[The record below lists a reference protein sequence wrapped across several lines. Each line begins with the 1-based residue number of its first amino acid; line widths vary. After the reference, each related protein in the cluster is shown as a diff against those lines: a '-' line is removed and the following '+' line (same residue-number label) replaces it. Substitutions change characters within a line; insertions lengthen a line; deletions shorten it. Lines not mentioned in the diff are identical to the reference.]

1 MNELP
6 FGPRFARTLREIVAR
21 FTDDERDL
29 AAAGLAFYMLL
40 SIAPLCVVAIQVAAA
55 FFDPVQVQQ
64 ALVEDLGRA
73 TGHQVSG
80 LLAELMQT
88 QQEHQGGAATLISGA
103 LLLIAASRLFHR
115 LQAAL
120 NMTWG
125 VRADPQLRTREAL
138 QQMLRKRLISF
149 LMVLG
154 SGAALLVSLVI
165 KAVIALLQTPLRWVF
180 HSERL
185 LSPGMVQ
192 AEETLL
198 SFLLMTSLVAG
209 MYRVLPDVRIAW
221 RDVWVGAI
229 LTSILLVLGMS
240 AFSLYVSTVGASQL
254 AGAIGSVAVLML
266 WAYYTSHVLLLG
278 ALFTRIWADG
288 PVPQPHPISLSADLR
303 DKPEDTSPEAE
314 GSPAPPLGRDNL
326 QSAGSRDE

>member
-1 MNELP
+1 MNELR
-6 FGPRFARTLREIVAR
+6 FGPRFVRTVREIVAR

-40 SIAPLCVVAIQVAAA
+40 SIAPLGVVAIQVAAA
-55 FFDPVQVQQ
+55 FYDHAVVQQ

-73 TGHQVSG
+73 TGRQVAT

-88 QQEHQGGAATLISGA
+88 QQEHQSGA
-103 LLLIAASRLFHR
+103 TTLLSGVLLLIAASRLFHR

-125 VRADPQLRTREAL
+125 VRADPQIRTRQAL
-138 QQMLRKRLISF
+138 EQMLRKRVISF

-154 SGAALLVSLVI
+154 SGAALLVSLII
-165 KAVIALLQTPLRWVF
+165 KSVIALLQTPLRWVF

-192 AEETLL
+192 AEESLL
-198 SFLLMTSLVAG
+198 SFVLLTSLVAG

-221 RDVWVGAI
+221 RDVLVGAI
-229 LTSILLVLGMS
+229 LTSILLVLGMGG
-240 AFSLYVSTVGASQL
+240 FSLYVSTFGATQL
-254 AGAIGSVAVLML
+254 AGAIGSLAVLML

-288 PVPQPHPISLSADLR
+288 PVLQPHAISLSAELR
-303 DKPEDTSPEAE
+303 DKPEAQAEEGEGEAA
-314 GSPAPPLGRDNL
+314 S
-326 QSAGSRDE
+326 